1 MVKPTPLAVPVRL
14 DDVID
19 AIKKTDEGVLA
30 QLSSAVVAG
39 EYLGEV
45 ADHVIGHFVDQ
56 ARRSGASW
64 AEIGR
69 SMGVTKQ
76 AVQKRFVP
84 KEQTDLS
91 DQQGFNRFT
100 ERARNVVMAAHNEAV
115 AAGNAEIEPGHLLLG
130 LVSEPEGLA
139 VLVLGALGTSVE
151 DLRGA
156 VVLPDPVEDA
166 PTLVPYGPEARKA
179 LELTYREA
187 LRLRHNYVG
196 TEHILLGL
204 LEHEDGSG
212 TLADL
217 GVTKPQVEAGIA
229 QLLQGL

>member
-1 MVKPTPLAVPVRL
+1 MVKPIPLAVPVRL

-19 AIKKTDEGVLA
+19 AIKKTNEGALE

-56 ARRSGASW
+56 ARRGGASW

-100 ERARNVVMAAHNEAV
+100 DRARNVVMAAHNHAV
-115 AAGNAEIEPGHLLLG
+115 SKGNAEIETGHLVLG
-130 LVSEPEGLA
+130 LVSDPESVA
-139 VLVLGALGTSVE
+139 VLVLGSLGNTV
-151 DLRGA
+151 DDVRAA
-156 VVLPDPVEDA
+156 VVLPEAVED
-166 PTLVPYGPEARKA
+166 PPSLVPYGPDAQKA

-187 LRLRHNYVG
+187 LRLGHNYVG

-217 GVTKPQVEAGIA
+217 GVTKPPVEAGIA
-229 QLLQGL
+229 QLLGSL